1 MARARNGKAEYVKLE
16 QRLVLLA
23 WLNGLFGYEN
33 NRDLLADMKEAAEGF
48 DASGRSYVYHR
59 LEARGD
65 KVKIPPADLARYDDN
80 IGEHLRAMNARRPEP
95 ITLRYFQHL
104 TALYTEI
111 FLDWYFHRRGEML
124 RSLNRFV
131 EERNAAKTAGEPK
144 DLSAGQAGA
153 KFSESDLKKLAFW
166 MATGSGK
173 TLIMHVNYRQFLH
186 YNDLPACRSSGAGR
200 PLDNILLITP
210 NEGLSEQHLAE
221 MAASDIPARRFDL
234 NESGL
239 MTTGKDVVRIIEI
252 TKLVEEKRGGGVS
265 VPVEAFEGNNLIFVD
280 EGHKGSGGEAWR
292 SFRDALGETGFT
304 FEYSATFGQA
314 LTAARN
320 DQLTAEYGKTIVF
333 DYSYR
338 YFHGDGYGKDFRILN
353 LKEETTE
360 DKTETL
366 LLGNLLSFY
375 EQQHV
380 FEEQAEALRP
390 YNLEKPLWVFVGSTV
405 NAVYTE
411 NKEKRSD
418 VLIVARFLHHLL
430 ENKRGWAVKT
440 IKKLIEGKTGL
451 VTPDGQDVFEG
462 KFKYLRERGLPPEKA
477 YQDILAK
484 VLHAPTG
491 GGLHLCDIRGSAG
504 ELGLKASG
512 AEDYFGLIYIGDTST
527 FKKLVEED
535 DPGIT
540 LEEDAITGSLF
551 DGINEPDTSIDILIG
566 AKKFM
571 EGWNSWRV
579 SNMGLLN
586 IGRKEGSEIIQ
597 LFGRGVRLR
606 GKGFSLKRS
615 SSLDGKHPD
624 PLSLLETLN
633 IFAVRANYMA
643 QFREYLEKE
652 GVETEG
658 AVELPLFIRSNKEFL
673 GKGLVM
679 PRVPEDCNFATEADI
694 LLEPDPFA
702 WVRVDM
708 SLKVQALES
717 SFEGFTAVDAQ
728 AGGECSIPAE
738 SLELVDW
745 ERAYLDLLEYKERKG
760 LTNLAILPDAPRRIL
775 ATTEPERLYRLVADE
790 SVVRPE
796 SFTTTALLQE
806 AAVNILRKYADNF
819 YRVRREQW
827 DSHHMIYK
835 TLDESDPNLSFNRDL
850 VRERASSRYLVKI
863 QKSESDLV
871 TAVEKLIDEVDRLY
885 KEETGKLPR
894 IHFDRH
900 LYQPLLVEQGDKVRM
915 TPPGLNKSESQFVRD
930 MKDYWEKEKGK
941 SLAKVEVFLLRNL
954 SRGMGIG
961 FFEERWFYPDFIL
974 WIMDGKMQ
982 HIVFVEP
989 HGMRQEDAYMH
1000 DEKAR
1005 LHESLPDLAKGISAR
1020 GKRKAITL
1028 DSYIISATPYNDL
1041 RKKYDDETWDKK
1053 RFADAHILFLEPRG
1067 AYDYMERIFTDQLT
1081 RRSP

>member
-65 KVKIPPADLARYDDN
+65 KVKIPPANLARYDDN

-104 TALYTEI
+104 TVLYTEI

-131 EERNAAKTAGEPK
+131 EERNTAKTAGEPK
-144 DLSAGQAGA
+144 DA

-186 YNDLPACRSSGAGR
+186 YNDLP
-200 PLDNILLITP
+200 LDNILLITP

-221 MAASDIPARRFDL
+221 MAASDIPCRRFDL
-234 NESGL
+234 NESGM

-320 DQLTAEYGKTIVF
+320 DQLTAEYGKAIVF

-535 DPGIT
+535 DSGIT

-551 DGINEPDTSIDILIG
+551 NGINEPDTSIDILIG

-624 PLSLLETLN
+624 HLSLLETLN

-658 AVELPLFIRSNKEFL
+658 AVELPLFIRPNKEFL
-673 GKGLVM
+673 GKGLVV

-694 LLEPDPFA
+694 LLEPDPA
-702 WVRVDM
+702 ARVRVDM

-728 AGGECSIPAE
+728 AGGECPIPPE

-760 LTNLAILPDAPRRIL
+760 LTNLAILPDVPRRIL
-775 ATTEPERLYRLVADE
+775 ATTEPERLYSLVADE
-790 SVVRPE
+790 SVVTPE

-827 DSHHMIYK
+827 DSHHMVYK

-900 LYQPLLVEQGDKVRM
+900 LYQPLLVEQEDKVTM
-915 TPPGLNKSESQFVRD
+915 TPPGLNKSESRFVRD
-930 MKDYWEKEKGK
+930 MKDYWEKEKDK
-941 SLAKVEVFLLRNL
+941 SLAKVNVFLLRNL
-954 SRGMGIG
+954 SRGTGIG
-961 FFEERWFYPDFIL
+961 FFEERGFYPDFIL

-1005 LHESLPDLAKGISAR
+1005 LHEALPDLAKDIGTRS
-1020 GKRKAITL
+1020 KRKDITM
-1028 DSYIISATPYNDL
+1028 DSYIVSATPYNDL
-1041 RKKYDDETWDKK
+1041 RKKYDGGKWDRKK
-1053 RFADAHILFLEPRG
+1053 FADAHILFLERSRE
-1067 AYDYMERIFTDQLT
+1067 YDYMERIFLDQLT
-1081 RRSP
+1081 RRSPDRYSAAFHNGR

>member
-1 MARARNGKAEYVKLE
+1 
-16 QRLVLLA
+16 
-23 WLNGLFGYEN
+23 
-33 NRDLLADMKEAAEGF
+33 
-48 DASGRSYVYHR
+48 
-59 LEARGD
+59 
-65 KVKIPPADLARYDDN
+65 
-80 IGEHLRAMNARRPEP
+80 
-95 ITLRYFQHL
+95 
-104 TALYTEI
+104 
-111 FLDWYFHRRGEML
+111 
-124 RSLNRFV
+124 
-131 EERNAAKTAGEPK
+131 
-144 DLSAGQAGA
+144 
-153 KFSESDLKKLAFW
+153 
-166 MATGSGK
+166 
-173 TLIMHVNYRQFLH
+173 
-186 YNDLPACRSSGAGR
+186 
-200 PLDNILLITP
+200 
-210 NEGLSEQHLAE
+210 
-221 MAASDIPARRFDL
+221 
-234 NESGL
+234 
-239 MTTGKDVVRIIEI
+239 
-252 TKLVEEKRGGGVS
+252 
-265 VPVEAFEGNNLIFVD
+265 
-280 EGHKGSGGEAWR
+280 
-292 SFRDALGETGFT
+292 
-304 FEYSATFGQA
+304 
-314 LTAARN
+314 
-320 DQLTAEYGKTIVF
+320 
-333 DYSYR
+333 
-338 YFHGDGYGKDFRILN
+338 
-353 LKEETTE
+353 
-360 DKTETL
+360 
-366 LLGNLLSFY
+366 
-375 EQQHV
+375 
-380 FEEQAEALRP
+380 
-390 YNLEKPLWVFVGSTV
+390 
-405 NAVYTE
+405 
-411 NKEKRSD
+411 
-418 VLIVARFLHHLL
+418 
-430 ENKRGWAVKT
+430 
-440 IKKLIEGKTGL
+440 
-451 VTPDGQDVFEG
+451 
-462 KFKYLRERGLPPEKA
+462 
-477 YQDILAK
+477 
-484 VLHAPTG
+484 
-491 GGLHLCDIRGSAG
+491 LHLCDIRGSAG

-658 AVELPLFIRSNKEFL
+658 AVELPLFIRPNKEFL

-885 KEETGKLPR
+885 EKETGKLPR

-915 TPPGLNKSESQFVRD
+915 TPPGLNKSESQFVGD

-941 SLAKVEVFLLRNL
+941 LLATLEVFLLRNL
-954 SRGMGIG
+954 SRGAGIG
-961 FFEERWFYPDFIL
+961 FFEERGFYPDFIL
-974 WIMDGKMQ
+974 WIMERKRQ

-989 HGMRQEDAYMH
+989 HGMLHANAYIH
-1000 DEKAR
+1000 DEKAH
-1005 LHESLPDLAKGISAR
+1005 LHEALPDLAKDISAR
-1020 GKRKAITL
+1020 SKRKDITL
-1028 DSYIISATPYNDL
+1028 DSYIVSATPYKDL
-1041 RKKYDDETWDKK
+1041 RKKYGDETWDKK